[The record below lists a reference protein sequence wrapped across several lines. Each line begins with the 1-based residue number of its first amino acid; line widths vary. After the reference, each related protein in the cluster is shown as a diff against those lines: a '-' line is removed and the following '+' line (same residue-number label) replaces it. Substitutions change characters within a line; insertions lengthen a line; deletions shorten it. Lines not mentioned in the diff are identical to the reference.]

1 MKKFLILGF
10 TALCLV
16 TSSFAASNEKV
27 SSQAVTQF
35 ESKFSG
41 ATAIS
46 WTVTDNFEKASFI
59 LANEKMDAY
68 YDANGALIGTS
79 KVLAFDKLPK
89 SARTQLTTEY
99 TFPDYQLTD
108 CIEFTDADNNKN
120 YFVSFENENENVILS
135 VSASGLVSPY

>member
-1 MKKFLILGF
+1 MKKLLILSF
-10 TALCLV
+10 TAICLV
-16 TSSFAASNEKV
+16 TSSFASSYEKV
-27 SSQAVTQF
+27 NSQATIHF
-35 ESKFSG
+35 ESNFSG
-41 ATAIS
+41 ATDVS
-46 WTVTDNFEKASFI
+46 WVVTDNFEKASFT

-89 SARTQLTTEY
+89 SALTLLTSEY

-135 VSASGLVSPY
+135 VSASGVVSPY

>member
-1 MKKFLILGF
+1 MKKFLTLGLIAVCF
-10 TALCLV
+10 V

-27 SSQAVTQF
+27 TSQAITQF

-46 WTVTDNFEKASFI
+46 WTVTDNFEKASFT
-59 LANEKMDAY
+59 LADEKMDAY
-68 YDANGALIGTS
+68 YDANGDLMGTS
-79 KVLAFDKLPK
+79 KMMAFDKLPK
-89 SARTQLTTEY
+89 SALSELTSTY

-120 YFVSFENENENVILS
+120 YFVSFDNDSENVILT